1 MRQASKTLRQ
11 VLLVLDAVII
21 VAHRSRDSRCLPTV
35 GLAVVALLAV
45 IPLRTLIGAT
55 VTTFPTSRVVTP
67 IRIVW
72 LDPIRA
78 MTRGAGPRAV
88 MPPIVRPLPR
98 PMTLDPFAVWGG
110 SRGDSISAGCWRRTN
125 AYSDGNLRMSR

>member
-1 MRQASKTLRQ
+1 
-11 VLLVLDAVII
+11 
-21 VAHRSRDSRCLPTV
+21 V

-78 MTRGAGPRAV
+78 LTRGAGPRSV
-88 MPPIVRPLPR
+88 MPPIVRPLLR
-98 PMTLDPFAVWGG
+98 PMTLDPFAIWTG
-110 SRGDSISAGCWRRTN
+110 SRGNFVGAGRWRRTN
-125 AYSDGNLRMSR
+125 AHSDRNLRTSR